1 MIGSVPM
8 TGHIP
13 GDGIIVVDT
22 RRRWSEEERQRAL
35 EDTKSASVSSVA
47 RKHGVAKSL
56 LFRWRKEAGLAA
68 KRRSTVPFVPVRI
81 AAAPAINLPS
91 SEPPASP
98 EPGSIEIELVDGT
111 KLRVNGALKSEV
123 LKHVIAALRG

>member
-1 MIGSVPM
+1 MS
-8 TGHIP
+8 GHIS

-56 LFRWRKEAGLAA
+56 LFRWRKEAGLSA
-68 KRRSTVPFVPVRI
+68 KRRSIAPFVPVRI
-81 AAAPAINLPS
+81 SAAPAINLPS
-91 SEPPASP
+91 SAPPATP
-98 EPGSIEIELVDGT
+98 EPGSIEIEFVDGT
-111 KLRVNGALKSEV
+111 KLRVNGAVKSEP
-123 LKHVIAALRG
+123 LRQVIAALRG